1 MAGLATSFG
10 SGAMTN
16 SIGEIPHSKVIFVI
30 GSNTTEAHP
39 VIGGKIKQAV
49 LNGCRLIVADPR
61 GIELTGFAEVWM
73 RLRPGTDITLINGL
87 MYIILNKG
95 WEDRNFIAKR
105 TEGFE
110 GLKAILPKYT
120 PEYVSRVTGVPE
132 ELLYQAAEIYATA
145 ESAQIFYT
153 LGITEHITGTDNVM
167 SLANLAMLT
176 GNLGKENSGVNPLRG
191 QNNVQ
196 GACDMG
202 ALPNFFPG
210 YQKVED
216 EKARDKFEKVWGVP
230 LNQNKGYMIPDMFEA
245 SLKGK
250 LKAMYIMG
258 EDPVS
263 TDADAH
269 HVRKG
274 LQALDFLVVQDIF
287 LTETAKLADVV
298 LPGVSYAEKTGTFTN
313 TERRVQMVNKAVEPA
328 EGAKPDWQIISAIA
342 KRMGSD
348 FNYRSTADI
357 MNEVSSLAPQ
367 YAGISHERLG
377 TNGLQWPVTCETHP
391 GTPILHMDGCTRGNG
406 LFMPIEARVADELPD
421 KEYPFLLSTG
431 RKLSHYNIST
441 RYSDVLSAYSAE
453 EFAEVNPEDARNLNV
468 CDGDKVRVSS
478 RRGEVETKVRLTDKV
493 PPGMIFMTFH
503 YVSSPVNVLTNAAC
517 DKISGTYEYKVCAVR
532 ISK

>member
-16 SIGEIPHSKVIFVI
+16 SIGEIAHSKVIFVI

-39 VIGGKIKQAV
+39 VIGSKIKQAV
-49 LNGCRLIVADPR
+49 RNGCRLIVADPR
-61 GIELTGFAEVWM
+61 GIELTEHAEVWM
-73 RLRPGTDITLINGL
+73 RLRPATDITLINGL
-87 MYIILNKG
+87 MHIILDQG
-95 WEDRNFIAKR
+95 WEDRAFIEKR

-110 GLKAILPKYT
+110 NLEKILPKYT
-120 PEYVSRVTGVPE
+120 PEYVSQVTGVSVKQ
-132 ELLYQAAEIYATA
+132 LYEAAEIYATA

-153 LGITEHITGTDNVM
+153 LGITEHTTGTDNVM
-167 SLANLAMLT
+167 SLANLALIT
-176 GNLGKENSGVNPLRG
+176 GNLGKANSGVNPLRG

-202 ALPNFFPG
+202 ALPNFYPG

-216 EKARDKFEKVWGVP
+216 DKAREKFTKAWGVS
-230 LNQNKGYMIPDMFEA
+230 LNPAKGYMIPDMFSA
-245 SLKGK
+245 SLSGK
-250 LKAMYIMG
+250 LKAMYVMG

-263 TDADAH
+263 TDADAN

-287 LTETAKLADVV
+287 LTETAKLADIV
-298 LPGVSYAEKTGTFTN
+298 LPGASYAEKTGTFTN

-328 EGAKPDWQIISAIA
+328 QGAKPDWQIICAIA
-342 KRMGSD
+342 KRMGVD
-348 FNYRSTADI
+348 FGYETTSEI
-357 MNEVSSLAPQ
+357 MNEITSLTPQ

-377 TNGLQWPVTCETHP
+377 NQGLQWPVTCDSHM
-391 GTPILHMDGCTRGNG
+391 GTPILHIDGCTRGNG
-406 LFMPIEARVADELPD
+406 LFMPIEARTSDELPD

-441 RYSDVLSAYSAE
+441 RYSDVLSTYSSEELAE
-453 EFAEVNPEDARNLNV
+453 LNPDDAKALNI
-468 CDGDKVRVSS
+468 CDGDRVKVAS
-478 RRGEVETKVRLTDKV
+478 RRGEVGTRVKLTNKV

-503 YVSSPVNVLTNAAC
+503 YVDSPVNALTNGAC
-517 DKISGTYEYKVCAVR
+517 DKVSGTYEYKVCAVR

>member
-16 SIGEIPHSKVIFVI
+16 SIGEIPRSKVIFVI

-39 VIGGKIKQAV
+39 VIGSKIKQAV
-49 LNGCRLIVADPR
+49 RNGCRLIVADPR
-61 GIELTGFAEVWM
+61 GIELTGHAEVWM

-87 MYIILNKG
+87 MHIILSKG
-95 WEDRNFIAKR
+95 WEDRTFIEKR

-110 GLKAILPKYT
+110 KLETILPKYT
-120 PEYVSRVTGVPE
+120 PEYVSKVTGVSVE
-132 ELLYQAAEIYATA
+132 KLFEAAEIYATA

-153 LGITEHITGTDNVM
+153 LGITEHTTGTDNVM
-167 SLANLAMLT
+167 SLANLAMIT

-202 ALPNFFPG
+202 ALPNFYPG

-216 EKARDKFEKVWGVP
+216 EKVREKFEKAWNVS
-230 LNQNKGYMIPDMFEA
+230 LNPNKGYMIPDMFAA
-245 SLKGK
+245 SLSGK
-250 LKAMYIMG
+250 LKALYVMG

-263 TDADAH
+263 TDADAN

-313 TERRVQMVNKAVEPA
+313 TERRVQMVNKAVEPVQ
-328 EGAKPDWQIISAIA
+328 GAKPDWQIICAIA
-342 KRMGSD
+342 SRMGVD
-348 FNYRSTADI
+348 FGYRTTTDI
-357 MNEVSSLAPQ
+357 INEIASLTPQ
-367 YAGISHERLG
+367 YTGISHDRLG
-377 TNGLQWPVTCETHP
+377 THGLQWPVTCDSHP
-391 GTPILHMDGCTRGNG
+391 GTPILHIDGCTRGKG
-406 LFMPIEARVADELPD
+406 LFMPIDARISDELPD

-441 RYSDVLSAYSAE
+441 RYSSVLSAYSSE
-453 EFAEVNPEDARNLNV
+453 EMAEVNPEDAKLLEIR
-468 CDGDKVRVSS
+468 DGDRITVTS
-478 RRGEVETKVRLTDKV
+478 RRGEVQTRVKLTEKV
-493 PPGMIFMTFH
+493 PPGMVFMTFH
-503 YVSSPVNVLTNAAC
+503 YVDSPVNVLTNGAC
-517 DKISGTYEYKVCAVR
+517 DKVSGTYEYKVCAVK